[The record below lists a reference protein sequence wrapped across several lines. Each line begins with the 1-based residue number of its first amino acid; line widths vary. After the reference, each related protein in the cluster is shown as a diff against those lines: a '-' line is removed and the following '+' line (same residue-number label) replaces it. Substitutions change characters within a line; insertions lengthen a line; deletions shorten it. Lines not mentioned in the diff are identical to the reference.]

1 MGAILDISIWGAF
14 IAGMVSFLTPC
25 VLPIVPFYLA
35 YLAGASM
42 EEMKS
47 DAGDGAAAR
56 NKAVR
61 NAFAFVC
68 GLVTIFT
75 LMGLSSSFLGQFLQQ
90 NIKYFRWI
98 AGGAMI
104 ALGLNFMGVI
114 HIGFLARDMRM
125 DNPRSTGGFFSAYF
139 VGMAFAFGWTACVG
153 PILATI
159 LMLAAQQGNV
169 MQGTLMLVSYGLG
182 MGLPFLLAALF
193 YGIFLQ
199 FYGSFRK
206 YLPVL
211 EKVVGVFLIVFGL
224 LLLTNGTRFI
234 ADWLITTFPGFMELL

>member
-1 MGAILDISIWGAF
+1 MLDITIWGAF
-14 IAGMVSFLTPC
+14 MAGVVSFLTPC

-42 EEMKS
+42 SEMKS
-47 DAGDGAAAR
+47 EGADGAQAR
-56 NKAVR
+56 NKAIR
-61 NAFAFVC
+61 NASAFVL

-104 ALGLNFMGVI
+104 VLGLNFMGVI
-114 HIGFLARDMRM
+114 HIGFLSQEARLSG
-125 DNPRSTGGFFSAYF
+125 PKSVGGFFSAYI
-139 VGMAFAFGWTACVG
+139 VGVAFAFGWTACVG
-153 PILATI
+153 PILASI
-159 LMLAAQQGNV
+159 LMLAAQQDNV
-169 MQGTLMLVSYGLG
+169 MQGTIMLLSYGLG
-182 MGLPFLLAALF
+182 MGLPFLIAALF
-193 YGIFLQ
+193 YGYFLQ

-211 EKVVGVFLIVFGL
+211 EKVVGALLIIFGI

-234 ADWLITTFPGFMELL
+234 ADWLINKFPGFMNIL